1 MKEIIKTDNAPGAIG
16 PYSQATMANGTLFV
30 SGQLPLN
37 PKTGTFAGDDIKTQ
51 TKQSLEN
58 LKAIVQAAGLTL
70 DNVVR
75 VGVFLK
81 DMNDFASMNEV
92 YATFFTANCPAR
104 AAVEVARLP
113 KDALIEIDC
122 IAVK

>member
-1 MKEIIKTDNAPGAIG
+1 MKQIITTDNAPGAIG
-16 PYSQATMANGTLFV
+16 PYSQATMANGMLFV
-30 SGQLPLN
+30 SGQIPLN
-37 PKTGTFAGDDIKTQ
+37 PKTGTLAGEDIVSQ
-51 TKQSLEN
+51 TKQSLSN
-58 LKAIVQAAGLTL
+58 LKAIVEAAGLTL

-81 DMNDFASMNEV
+81 DMNDFAQMNEV
-92 YATFFTANCPAR
+92 YSNFFKENCPAR

-113 KDALIEIDC
+113 KDVLVEIDC